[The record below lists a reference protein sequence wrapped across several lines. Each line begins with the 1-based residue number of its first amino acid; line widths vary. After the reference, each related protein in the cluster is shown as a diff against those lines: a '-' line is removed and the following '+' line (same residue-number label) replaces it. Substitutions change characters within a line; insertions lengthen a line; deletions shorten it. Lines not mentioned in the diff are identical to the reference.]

1 MTGAIRIAQPADVNS
16 LGKYSGYAYAV
27 LRIVTG
33 LLFACH
39 GGQKILGFPP
49 VAKAMQLDTL
59 GMAGGYIELI
69 CGLLIALG
77 LFTRPAAFVASGM
90 MAVAYFMVHAKGGFF
105 PIINR
110 GEPAVVYCFL
120 FLYVFFRGEGPLSLD
135 RTIWGK
141 ARGLAADEVGGPMR
155 TGRSL

>member
-1 MTGAIRIAQPADVNS
+1 MNS
-16 LGKYSGYAYAV
+16 LKRYADPVYC
-27 LRIVTG
+27 LMRLIVG

-59 GMAGGYIELI
+59 GAFGGYIELV

-77 LFTRPAAFVASGM
+77 LFTRIAAFLASGM

-110 GEPAVVYCFL
+110 GELAVAYCF
-120 FLYVFFRGEGPLSLD
+120 VFFFVFFYGGGSLSLD
-135 RTIWGK
+135 ALIFKRRVTTSS
-141 ARGLAADEVGGPMR
+141 P
-155 TGRSL
+155 TT